1 MEMKKCWAVIAVMAI
16 FLTWGGFSP
25 VPAQDKPIVLKYAEL
40 APKMVR
46 TEAGMWWIDEVQ
58 KRTGGRVK
66 IEYYAAESLVKA
78 NDMPDAVRTKVCDI
92 ATFVTV
98 YYPTKVPLW
107 TIVDVGG
114 VSSAYAVMM
123 ATLDLY
129 KSDPAFQKILDNWN
143 CRLLFPQ
150 TSAGETILVFRGN
163 LNNLNDIKGKKI
175 RAVGDQAILIKG
187 LGGVPLPVTQPEIF
201 TALQTG
207 TLDGALGFPSQAMS
221 FAYFEVTKTW
231 LRGAPGQYMVPAMIN
246 KDSWNSLPKDIQK
259 IMDDVTVEQVKYL
272 ANLMKTKEGEI
283 IEKVQKEK
291 GIKVVNLTA
300 EEVKTWRAQ
309 YAPIWEKWKKDASQ
323 KGADGEKLLST
334 YFDLCKKYGG

>member
-1 MEMKKCWAVIAVMAI
+1 MKKMLLMVMAVV
-16 FLTWGGFSP
+16 FFMGMGEFSR
-25 VPAQDKPIVLKYAEL
+25 AAAADQPIILKYAEL

-46 TEAGMWWIDEVQ
+46 TEAGMWWIDQVQ
-58 KRTGGRVK
+58 KRTDGRVK
-66 IEYYAAESLVKA
+66 IEYYPAESLVKA

-114 VSSAYAVMM
+114 VSDAYSVMM
-123 ATLDLY
+123 AALDLY
-129 KSDPAFQKILDNWN
+129 KMEPAFQKALDNWN

-163 LNNLNDIKGKKI
+163 LNNLSDIKGKKI

-231 LRGAPGQYMVPAMIN
+231 LRGAPGQYLVPAMIN
-246 KDSWNSLPKDIQK
+246 KDTWNKLPKDIQK
-259 IMDDVTVEQVKYL
+259 IMDEVSVEQVKFL
-272 ANLMKTKEGEI
+272 AHLMKTKEGEI
-283 IEKVQKEK
+283 IERVQNEK
-291 GIKVVNLTA
+291 GIKVINLTPG
-300 EEVKTWRAQ
+300 EIKTWKAQ
-309 YAPIWEKWKKDASQ
+309 YGPIWEKWKKEASQ
-323 KGADGEKLLST
+323 KGANGEKLLAR
-334 YFDLCKKYGG
+334 YFELCKKYGGE

>member
-1 MEMKKCWAVIAVMAI
+1 MKKCWAIIVASAI
-16 FLTWGGFSP
+16 LSAGGGFSY
-25 VPAQDKPIVLKYAEL
+25 VLAQEKPIGLKYAEL

-46 TEAGMWWIDEVQ
+46 TEAGMWWIDQVQ

-66 IEYYAAESLVKA
+66 IEYYPAESLVKA
-78 NDMPDAVRTKVCDI
+78 MDMPDAVRTKVCDI

-114 VSSAYAVMM
+114 VSSAYAVMS

-129 KSDPAFQKILDNWN
+129 RSEPAFQKVLDQWN

-163 LNNLNDIKGKKI
+163 LNSLKDIKGKKI

-221 FAYFEVTKTW
+221 FAYYEVTKTW
-231 LRGAPGQYMVPAMIN
+231 LRGAPGQYLVPAMIN
-246 KDSWNSLPKDIQK
+246 KDSWNSLPKDFQK
-259 IMDDVTVEQVKYL
+259 IMEEVGVEQIKYL
-272 ANLMKTKEGEI
+272 SDLMKTKEGEI

-291 GIKVVNLTA
+291 GIKVVNLTPQ
-300 EEVKTWRAQ
+300 EVETWRAQ
-309 YAPIWEKWKKDASQ
+309 YTPIWERWKKEASQ
-323 KGADGEKLLST
+323 KGVDGEKLLST
-334 YFDLCKKYGG
+334 YFSLCKQYGG